1 MPLTYEIIEK
11 LMAVIPGYNV
21 RALTLADFEAL
32 CARDGIVALVHRMP
46 ARGWYFVKDDVPFI
60 VINNRL
66 SAGHRAFVG
75 FHEYFHHRFH
85 PGGHHHYTAI
95 GIKDRIE
102 REASTMAAVAVVPT
116 AALETRPR
124 RRGISRGEV
133 RHPEVSGGVQG
144 QGLRAVSADQ
154 DVSGRVTTPNRS

>member
-11 LMAVIPGYNV
+11 LEAVIPGYNV

-32 CARDGIVALVHRMP
+32 CVRDSIVFFEHRMP
-46 ARGWYFVKDDVPFI
+46 ARGWYFVRQDVPVI
-60 VINNRL
+60 VINSRL

-95 GIKDRIE
+95 GLKDRIE

-116 AALETRPR
+116 PGLERDLR
-124 RRGISRGEV
+124 EG
-133 RHPEVSGGVQG
+133 VSLEEKYDIPKYLAEFRIRVYDHYRQI
-144 QGLRAVSADQ
+144 RMFR
-154 DVSGRVTTPNRS
+154 DV